1 MLSISEVLLP
11 PPWPVCNDGLCRAVQ
26 GQGSIALLNI
36 NHADF
41 SHKIWGYWILIHV
54 LIHTV
59 YLPAQQNHH
68 QPSSDFSFIMV
79 TLWSLQGDR
88 EPMAGDFPCPMIF
101 HITLQSFERMIKV
114 HPKKSQSRL
123 YMSYPPR
130 QTLAVTDS
138 TMSFFFCL
146 FFCQGFLSVII
157 IFYQLSFS
165 VVHFDLRYIFL

>member
-11 PPWPVCNDGLCRAVQ
+11 PPWPVCNDGLCRAAE

-41 SHKIWGYWILIHV
+41 SHKIWGHWILIHV
-54 LIHTV
+54 LTHTV
-59 YLPAQQNHH
+59 YLSAQQNYH
-68 QPSSDFSFIMV
+68 QPSSDFSFIMI
-79 TLWSLQGDR
+79 TLWRLQGDR
-88 EPMAGDFPCPMIF
+88 EPTAGDFPCPMIF
-101 HITLQSFERMIKV
+101 HITPQCFKHMIKV

-123 YMSYPPR
+123 Y
-130 QTLAVTDS
+130 VS
-138 TMSFFFCL
+138 TPTNACCNRYQNAFLFSFL
-146 FFCQGFLSVII
+146 FLCQGFPSFII

>member
-11 PPWPVCNDGLCRAVQ
+11 PPWPVCNDGLCRAAE

-41 SHKIWGYWILIHV
+41 SHKIWGHWILIHV
-54 LIHTV
+54 LTHTV
-59 YLPAQQNHH
+59 YLSAQQNYH

-88 EPMAGDFPCPMIF
+88 EPTAGDFPCPMIF
-101 HITLQSFERMIKV
+101 HITPQCFKHMIKV

-123 YMSYPPR
+123 YVSYPL
-130 QTLAVTDS
+130 QQMLAVTDIK
-138 TMSFFFCL
+138 MPFFFL
-146 FFCQGFLSVII
+146 FF
-157 IFYQLSFS
+157 FYVRDSL
-165 VVHFDLRYIFL
+165 LLL

>member
-11 PPWPVCNDGLCRAVQ
+11 PPWPVCNDGLCRAAE

-41 SHKIWGYWILIHV
+41 SHKIWGHWILIHV
-54 LIHTV
+54 LTHTV
-59 YLPAQQNHH
+59 YLSAQQNYH

-88 EPMAGDFPCPMIF
+88 EPTAGDFPCPMIF
-101 HITLQSFERMIKV
+101 HITPQCFKHMIKV

-123 YMSYPPR
+123 YVSYPLL
-130 QTLAVTDS
+130 QMLAVTDIK
-138 TMSFFFCL
+138 MSFFFL
-146 FFCQGFLSVII
+146 FF
-157 IFYQLSFS
+157 FYVRDSL
-165 VVHFDLRYIFL
+165 LLL